1 MTYALEVRCSIQ
13 LSYGDKLVFQRTL
26 QIYDRNLKY
35 TSHFKKLLC
44 GPTENR
50 TPNSGV
56 TSLHYS
62 RLTMR
67 PNEEL
72 PSGIEPNYLD
82 YKSSASPAM
91 LWKLLA
97 IGERPSRLFLLPN
110 TH

>member
-1 MTYALEVRCSIQ
+1 
-13 LSYGDKLVFQRTL
+13 
-26 QIYDRNLKY
+26 
-35 TSHFKKLLC
+35 
-44 GPTENR
+44 
-50 TPNSGV
+50 
-56 TSLHYS
+56 
-62 RLTMR
+62 MR